1 MTHPPCKIELERALR
16 DWVATRVAVI
26 LVGFAASGYLST
38 AFVRIEA
45 VPLKPVAL
53 IRDPGLYRES
63 VTNGEHR
70 RVVNYDV
77 STLDAQFAKKV
88 TASRCPRPAG
98 IGVLTLS
105 TQYTGRKSKMVD
117 ISDKSGQEWDE
128 VSQFRFEITPAL

>member
-1 MTHPPCKIELERALR
+1 MTHPPCKIELERAR
-16 DWVATRVAVI
+16 WDWVATRVAVI

-70 RVVNYDV
+70 RVENYDV

-88 TASRCPRPAG
+88 TASRGSSSRGHWRPHF
-98 IGVLTLS
+98 IHS
-105 TQYTGRKSKMVD
+105 IYRKKVEN
-117 ISDKSGQEWDE
+117 G
-128 VSQFRFEITPAL
+128 